1 MLSEE
6 DRLTSQ
12 RMQADWDAD
21 YRKMVQRFGDAAP
34 KQATSPKSQSGL
46 PLKSAYFPHDIED
59 IDVESQIGRPG
70 GYPFTRG
77 NLAAQHQLMAW
88 ANQPVIGYGLAE
100 QTRERMDYLE
110 SQGMVGYFGQRFYNL
125 VYDLVSHEGLDPDH
139 PAARGRVG
147 QVGMGI
153 YNVRD
158 MERLFDGMDLRKINV
173 VHITYYQ
180 TIPALAQ
187 YIAYGEKMGVRPD
200 ELRGNSMNWY
210 HQSAYV
216 GMSAFP
222 ADQGLKLA
230 TELISYCSKHMP
242 RWNTTNFFGY
252 GIEEAGGNAAQETGL
267 MVAFGRELARA
278 CIAAGMAP
286 DDFLPR
292 FGFQFSQAND
302 FFEEIAKIRAMRRI
316 WATAMHDEFGA
327 RDPRSMHVRIHSHTS
342 GAVLTAQQP
351 LVNLIR
357 TSIHA
362 LGAVVAGTQAMEVS
376 AYDEALAIPSIEA
389 HTLALR
395 VQQVVQEETNV
406 TAVSDP
412 LAGSYYVEALTD
424 QVARRAMEIADEVEK
439 QGGFVAAQQSGWI
452 RSEVEASAE
461 QWREQV
467 NSGERRIVGLN
478 CYQVEEDQ
486 EREVFAVD
494 PSLEQIAIDRIREL
508 RATRN
513 NDRYEKAIADLHV
526 AAAEFAMADVA
537 DLGNDRLM
545 EAAIE
550 AARADA
556 STGEMMAVLKEHLG
570 WAAPHEF

>member
-1 MLSEE
+1 MLSDD
-6 DRLTSQ
+6 DRLRSEKLEKEW
-12 RMQADWDAD
+12 AAD
-21 YRKMVQRFGDAAP
+21 YQKMVQRFGEAAP
-34 KQATSPKSQSGL
+34 EQATSPASHTGL
-46 PLKSAYFPHDIED
+46 PLKSAYFPHDID
-59 IDVESQIGRPG
+59 GIDPETQIGRPG

-88 ANQPVIGYGLAE
+88 ANQPVIGYGLPE
-100 QTRERMDYLE
+100 NTRERMEYLE

-139 PAARGRVG
+139 PASRGRVG
-147 QVGMGI
+147 ECGMGV

-158 MERLFDGMDLRKINV
+158 MARLFDGMDLRKINV

-180 TIPALAQ
+180 TIAALAQ
-187 YIAYGEKMGVRPD
+187 YIAYGESVGVPPS

-222 ADQGLKLA
+222 ADQGLKLS
-230 TELISYCSKHMP
+230 TELVSYCSKHMP

-252 GIEEAGGNAAQETGL
+252 GIEEAGGNAAQEAGL
-267 MVAFGRELARA
+267 MVAFGRELTRA
-278 CIAAGMAP
+278 CIAAGLKP

-316 WATAMHDEFGA
+316 WATTMHEEFGA
-327 RDPRSMHVRIHSHTS
+327 QDPRSMHVRIHSHTS

-412 LAGSYYVEALTD
+412 LAGSYYVESLTD
-424 QVARRAMEIADEVEK
+424 QVARKAMEIADEVEA

-452 RSEVEASAE
+452 RSEVEASSE
-461 QWREQV
+461 HWREMV
-467 NSGERRIVGLN
+467 NRGERRIVGLN
-478 CYQVEEDQ
+478 CYQVDEDE
-486 EREVFAVD
+486 EREVFSVD
-494 PSLEQIAIDRIREL
+494 PSVEQIAIERIKEL
-508 RATRN
+508 RETRE
-513 NDRYEKAIADLHV
+513 NDRFEKAMTGLHT
-526 AAAEFAMADVA
+526 AAEKFAKADVA
-537 DLGNDRLM
+537 DLGNDYLI

-550 AARADA
+550 AARAEA
-556 STGEMMAVLKEHLG
+556 STGEMMAVLKQHLG

>member
-1 MLSEE
+1 MLS
-6 DRLTSQ
+6 DDARQTSQ
-12 RMQADWDAD
+12 RLQAEWAAD
-21 YRKMVQRFGDAAP
+21 YDKIVARFGGTAP
-34 KQATSPKSQSGL
+34 AQATNPESHSGL
-46 PLKSAYFPHDIED
+46 PLRSAYFPHDLDE
-59 IDVESQIGRPG
+59 IDVETQIGRPG

-88 ANQPVIGYGLAE
+88 ANQPVIGYGLPE
-100 QTRERMDYLE
+100 NTRERMDYLE

-147 QVGMGI
+147 QCGMGV

-158 MERLFDGMDLRKINV
+158 MARLFDGMDLRKINV

-187 YIAYGEKMGVRPD
+187 YIAYGERVGVAPED
-200 ELRGNSMNWY
+200 LRGNSMNWY

-230 TELISYCSKHMP
+230 TELISYCAKHMP

-252 GIEEAGGNAAQETGL
+252 GIEEAGGNASQETGL
-267 MVAFGRELARA
+267 MLAFGRELARA
-278 CIAAGMAP
+278 CVAAGLQP
-286 DDFLPR
+286 DQFLPR

-316 WATAMHDEFGA
+316 WATTMHEEFGA
-327 RDPRSMHVRIHSHTS
+327 QDPRSMHVRIHSHTS

-362 LGAVVAGTQAMEVS
+362 LGAVIAGTQAMEVS

-395 VQQVVQEETNV
+395 VQQVIQEETNV
-406 TAVSDP
+406 TSVSDP
-412 LAGSYYVEALTD
+412 LAGSYFVESLTD

-439 QGGFVAAQQSGWI
+439 QGGYVAAQQSGWI
-452 RSEVEASAE
+452 RSEVETMSE
-461 QWREQV
+461 HWRDLV
-467 NSGERRIVGLN
+467 NRGERRIVGLN
-478 CYQVEEDQ
+478 CYKVEESERQ
-486 EREVFAVD
+486 EIFSVD
-494 PSLEQIAIDRIREL
+494 PSVQQIAIERIQEL
-508 RATRN
+508 RATRDN
-513 NDRYEKAIADLHV
+513 ARYES
-526 AAAEFAMADVA
+526 AMAAFDDATRRFADAEVS
-537 DLGNDRLM
+537 DLGTDFLM

-550 AARADA
+550 AARAEA
-556 STGEMMAVLKEHLG
+556 STGEMMAVMKKHLG